1 MCVDCVLASSR
12 ITQVDPGDKPHPEV
26 VPSQEFTWQE
36 PPAVA
41 EDFVQ
46 DNNGKATI
54 ETVAS

>member
-1 MCVDCVLASSR
+1 MCVDCVLASPR
-12 ITQVDPGDKPHPEV
+12 IAQVDPGDKPHPEV

-36 PPAVA
+36 SPAVA

-46 DNNGKATI
+46 DSNGKATI